1 MKLLVIDGMS
11 ILYRS
16 FFAIRGL
23 SNKNGL
29 PTNALVGFM
38 NTYFKLK
45 EKVGPDGTVVAFD
58 LKTPTFRHKKYDLY
72 KANRK
77 PMPDDLTVQVDF
89 LKKILKYMGIP
100 VVTCEGYEADD
111 IIGTLSKSSDKDNHC
126 YIASGDRDLLQLSSD
141 TATVCLSTNKEIKT
155 YTPDKVKEDFN
166 VSPEGLIELK
176 GLMGDSSDN
185 IPGVSGIGPKTAS
198 KLLEE
203 YPSLDEIYE
212 NIDKLNCS
220 EKIKTKLIEEK
231 DNAFLSRELG
241 RIYTD
246 VPIETD
252 YAKYKTNEKEI
263 EKLTALLTD
272 LELFQIMKKLDLK
285 DENYSVKE
293 KIEIKDGK
301 VDLKNNKIIYLA
313 SKFAEGFSFE
323 SAFVTC
329 DNVVEKIDD
338 EKRFQEVLKSKSK
351 IVAVSSKEIYRYAC
365 LKNLDIKLE
374 SDFMLISYI
383 INPSVDEYNVIKYAE
398 KHSKFSFD
406 DEKTDQIE
414 KQAVCLSLIY
424 EDLLKQIK
432 ENKQEDLLF
441 KIEMP
446 LSKVLAQMET
456 DGFSVDKK
464 GISDFG
470 DMLSEKIAD
479 LEKNVFEMA
488 GHEFNLN
495 SPKQLAVVLFEELG
509 IKGSKK
515 TKTGYSTAAEV
526 LEKLKFNYPIVEDIL
541 KYRTYTKLKSTY
553 CDGLLKVVDEDSKI
567 HSTLNQTETR
577 TGRISSKDP
586 NLQNIPVREELGR
599 EMRKFFV
606 APKDCVLI
614 DADYSQIELRVLAH
628 ISDDKNMIDAFKENK
643 DIHTITASQVFKV
656 PFESVN
662 SVLRSRAKAVNFGI
676 IYGIGAYSL
685 SQDIGVPI
693 YEAEEYINSYLNHY
707 KDIDKYMNDT
717 IKKAKKDGYVETIFN
732 RRRYLPELKQRNK
745 MVVAAGERIARNMP
759 IQGTAADI
767 IKIAMIK
774 VYDEFKANNMK
785 SKIIMQVHDELI
797 VQAPND
803 EAKKAEE
810 ILKTQMENAV
820 KLSVPLVV
828 STGVGKTWFEAKD

>member
-1 MKLLVIDGMS
+1 M
-11 ILYRS
+11 
-16 FFAIRGL
+16 
-23 SNKNGL
+23 
-29 PTNALVGFM
+29 
-38 NTYFKLK
+38 
-45 EKVGPDGTVVAFD
+45 
-58 LKTPTFRHKKYDLY
+58 
-72 KANRK
+72 
-77 PMPDDLTVQVDF
+77 
-89 LKKILKYMGIP
+89 
-100 VVTCEGYEADD
+100 
-111 IIGTLSKSSDKDNHC
+111 
-126 YIASGDRDLLQLSSD
+126 
-141 TATVCLSTNKEIKT
+141 
-155 YTPDKVKEDFN
+155 
-166 VSPEGLIELK
+166 
-176 GLMGDSSDN
+176 
-185 IPGVSGIGPKTAS
+185 
-198 KLLEE
+198 
-203 YPSLDEIYE
+203 
-212 NIDKLNCS
+212 
-220 EKIKTKLIEEK
+220 
-231 DNAFLSRELG
+231 
-241 RIYTD
+241 
-246 VPIETD
+246 
-252 YAKYKTNEKEI
+252 
-263 EKLTALLTD
+263 
-272 LELFQIMKKLDLK
+272 
-285 DENYSVKE
+285 
-293 KIEIKDGK
+293 
-301 VDLKNNKIIYLA
+301 
-313 SKFAEGFSFE
+313 
-323 SAFVTC
+323 
-329 DNVVEKIDD
+329 
-338 EKRFQEVLKSKSK
+338 
-351 IVAVSSKEIYRYAC
+351 
-365 LKNLDIKLE
+365 
-374 SDFMLISYI
+374 
-383 INPSVDEYNVIKYAE
+383 
-398 KHSKFSFD
+398 
-406 DEKTDQIE
+406 
-414 KQAVCLSLIY
+414 
-424 EDLLKQIK
+424 
-432 ENKQEDLLF
+432 LF

-707 KDIDKYMNDT
+707 KDIDKYMNNT